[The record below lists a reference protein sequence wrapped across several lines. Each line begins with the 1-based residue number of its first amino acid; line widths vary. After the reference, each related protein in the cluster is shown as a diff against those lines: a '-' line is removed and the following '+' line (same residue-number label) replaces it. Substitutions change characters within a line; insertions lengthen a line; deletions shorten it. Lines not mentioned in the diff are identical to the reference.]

1 MKKKLVIVTTGGSGG
16 HMFPAEAIAGALLR
30 RGFEVV
36 FMTDKRGQAFRGLA
50 DVPTYR
56 LMAESIVGRSVFG
69 KALGAAKLFLGAVQ
83 ALGLVRKLK
92 PACVV
97 GVGGY
102 ASIPAV
108 MAAHLWH
115 IPIVLHEQNA
125 VLGRANRML
134 ARGVQVIATS
144 FAPTMQV
151 PGGVPAVQV
160 GMPARG
166 GILAKENAPYPS
178 ARSGFNLLVFGGSQG
193 ARFFSAALPKAL
205 LLLPAALRA
214 RIRLTQQARPE
225 DIAHVREIY
234 RKAGFQS
241 VTIQSFFDNM
251 PDLLA
256 QSHLVIA
263 RAGASTLTE
272 LMIVGRPAIL
282 IPLPT
287 AADNHQTENA
297 RLFCDAG
304 AGWLVAERDFIAAA
318 FAGRLED
325 LMRAAADLKN
335 AGAQAARLARPQA
348 AAQVAEL
355 VHNIVQGKK
364 IA

>member
-1 MKKKLVIVTTGGSGG
+1 MKKKQLAIVTTGGSGG
-16 HMFPAEAIAGALLR
+16 HIFPAEAIAGALLY
-30 RGFEVV
+30 RGFDVAFV
-36 FMTDKRGQAFRGLA
+36 TDKRGQAFRGLA
-50 DVPTYR
+50 DVPTHR
-56 LMAESIVGRSVFG
+56 LMADRIMGRSVFG
-69 KALGAAKLFLGAVQ
+69 KALGAVKLFLGAVQ
-83 ALGLVRKLK
+83 ALWLMKKLQ

-125 VLGRANRML
+125 ILGRANRML
-134 ARGVQVIATS
+134 ARGVDVIATS

-151 PGGVPAVQV
+151 PGGVPTVQV

-166 GILAKENAPYPS
+166 GILERGNTPYPPVK
-178 ARSGFNLLVFGGSQG
+178 SGFNLLIFGGSQG
-193 ARFFSAALPKAL
+193 ARFFSAALPKSL
-205 LLLPAALRA
+205 LLLPPAARA
-214 RIRLTQQARPE
+214 RINLTQQARPE

-234 RKAGFQS
+234 RGAGFQS
-241 VTIQSFFDNM
+241 VTIQSFFNNM
-251 PDLLA
+251 PELLA
-256 QSHLVIA
+256 QNHLVIG

-287 AADNHQTENA
+287 AADNHQMENA

-304 AGWLVAERDFIAAA
+304 AGWLVSERDFKAEA
-318 FAGRLED
+318 FAERLKG
-325 LMRAAADLKN
+325 LMQNAADLKN
-335 AGAQAARLARPQA
+335 AGAVASRMAHPKA

-355 VHNIVQGKK
+355 VYNIVQGKK
-364 IA
+364 